1 MPVYHQM
8 GHQSGNLVSEPDLSA
23 YVGEIASPVNYTPE
37 EMRVLCD
44 QHRDREGFEVIFD
57 PQLYFPSSEREKLR
71 KWHYFPADLETADL
85 GNLTWWDPISDGIAT
100 AATGMGMT
108 AVCTPCYV
116 PHAYSDDYYAMMV
129 RIGDRMRQRLTNSV
143 VDVLQTIV
151 VSMSDLTR
159 PKRALS
165 LASIASAGRCE
176 RIYLVVVPPTTTPR
190 NEIEDPEAL
199 KGVMRF
205 ISEVERAGVRVL
217 VGYSSTEMVLWKAAG
232 ATACATG
239 KFFNLRRFTGSRF
252 ELPTGGGGGQLPYW
266 IEENLLGF
274 LRQSDVIRV
283 RDAELVSAAS
293 LANPYG
299 LQILELLESA
309 PGTAWLAL
317 GWRQYL
323 YWFANMEGRIAREEV
338 GVRTMLHEAEDRWQT
353 LNDGDEPLLMEE
365 PRNDGRWL
373 RPWRRAEL
381 EFRHH

>member
-8 GHQSGNLVSEPDLSA
+8 GHQSGNLVSEPDLAA

-37 EMRVLCD
+37 EMQALCNE
-44 QHRDREGFEVIFD
+44 HRGRQNFEVIFD

-71 KWHYFPADLETADL
+71 GWRHFPADFETGDVGSL
-85 GNLTWWDPISDGIAT
+85 DWWAPINDGIAAT
-100 AATGMGMT
+100 AIDLRMGG
-108 AVCTPCYV
+108 ACTPAYV

-129 RIGDRMRQRLTNSV
+129 RIGDRLHQRLDGSGIDT
-143 VDVLQTIV
+143 LQTIV
-151 VSMSDLTR
+151 LSMADLTQ

-165 LASIASAGRCE
+165 VASIASASRCQ
-176 RIYLVVVPPTTTPR
+176 RMYVVVVPPTTMPR

-205 ISEVERAGVRVL
+205 ISEVESAGVRVL
-217 VGYSSTEMVLWKAAG
+217 VGYSSTDMILWKAAG
-232 ATACATG
+232 ASACATG

-266 IEENLLGF
+266 VEENLLGF

-283 RDAELVSAAS
+283 RDAELLSAAS
-293 LANPYG
+293 LANPFG
-299 LQILELLESA
+299 LQILDLLEKA

-323 YWFANMEGRIAREEV
+323 YWFADMEGRITRGDV
-338 GVRTMLHEAEDRWQT
+338 NVRTMLREVEDRWQE

-381 EFRHH
+381 EFHR